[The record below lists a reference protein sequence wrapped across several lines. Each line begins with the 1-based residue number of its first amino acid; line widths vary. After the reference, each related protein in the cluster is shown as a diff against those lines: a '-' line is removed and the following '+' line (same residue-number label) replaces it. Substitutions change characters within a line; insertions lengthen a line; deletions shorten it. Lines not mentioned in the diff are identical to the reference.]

1 MTKRRT
7 ITLFL
12 GKISKQFALFYEKFT
27 RLTRI
32 LHDRRSQRS
41 RQISTL
47 TPGVTARGHDMIL
60 SAWVADEGLLQWLSL
75 LGISFI
81 NPSTW
86 SIFKRALSKLDDN
99 SDESNQEQKL
109 ESISERPA
117 GNVASCKRNAAFKN
131 SSPGIALFKKAAHTS
146 AIASLSMRRQAGISG
161 IERFRWAVKR
171 VMQYKALTGYKL
183 SDSCNRSSSA
193 PVMSGNLPLCD
204 S

>member
-1 MTKRRT
+1 MLKIWQSCAAVDQSLYIITYRAPGANKTKCMYT
-7 ITLFL
+7 V
-12 GKISKQFALFYEKFT
+12 QFPRPYM
-27 RLTRI
+27 
-32 LHDRRSQRS
+32 
-41 RQISTL
+41 
-47 TPGVTARGHDMIL
+47 DMII
-60 SAWVADEGLLQWLSL
+60 SAWVADEGLQWLSL
-75 LGISFI
+75 LGISFT
-81 NPSTW
+81 NSSTW
-86 SIFKRALSKLDDN
+86 SIFIRALDN

-109 ESISERPA
+109 ESILERPA

-146 AIASLSMRRQAGISG
+146 AIASLSMRRQAGERTSG

-193 PVMSGNLPLCD
+193 PVMSGNLLLCD

>member
-1 MTKRRT
+1 MARWKKCSKRWLQGLQRAKT
-7 ITLFL
+7 YREAS
-12 GKISKQFALFYEKFT
+12 GKKLPPGGQWYAPKCV
-27 RLTRI
+27 
-32 LHDRRSQRS
+32 
-41 RQISTL
+41 

-86 SIFKRALSKLDDN
+86 SIFKRALSKEDDN

-109 ESISERPA
+109 ECILERPA

-146 AIASLSMRRQAGISG
+146 AIASLSMRRQAGERTSG

-193 PVMSGNLPLCD
+193 PVMSGNLLLCD